1 MKKTYYLVAL
11 LLLLGGVG
19 CTQYPPLATKAD
31 LPSDYSYVIG
41 PGDELDIHVWGDESA
56 SAKVPVRP
64 DGKISTHLID
74 ELQASGKTP
83 KQLSKDIKDMLGAY
97 IRDPLVTVVV
107 TRFVGQYSQQ
117 IRVIG
122 AFGGSGGGS
131 GSSGGNGG
139 GSSGGGI
146 SSGGSGSSSSFGSSG
161 SGSGENILRAAAFP
175 YVEGMTLLDLAVQ
188 IGELGGYYAAWNRAS
203 IVRMIDGKRQQFG
216 VRMEDLIEDA
226 DISANV
232 DLLPGDILF
241 IPEAW
246 F

>member
-1 MKKTYYLVAL
+1 MKNTYYLIAIL
-11 LLLLGGVG
+11 LLLVGSG
-19 CTQYPPLATKAD
+19 CTQYPPLAAKAN
-31 LPSDYSYVIG
+31 LPSDYAYIIG

-56 SAKVPVRP
+56 SATVPVRP

-83 KQLSKDIKDMLGAY
+83 KQLSKDIKKMLGSY

-122 AFGGSGGGS
+122 AFGG
-131 GSSGGNGG
+131 GG
-139 GSSGGGI
+139 GSSGFSSGSTQGGV
-146 SSGGSGSSSSFGSSG
+146 SSGGSGRSGSSG
-161 SGSGENILRAAAFP
+161 SQGSGGGDNILRATAFP

-203 IVRMIDGKRQQFG
+203 IVRVVDGKRQQFG
-216 VRMEDLIEDA
+216 VRMEDLIEEA